1 MPWIYPQISWAVNKN
16 EHEVRLQIKVGSTYT
31 LLISAVFQCMVI
43 VDQGSQIFP
52 GIKSVYLN
60 LNLLQYI
67 DMLQTQI

>member
-1 MPWIYPQISWAVNKN
+1 
-16 EHEVRLQIKVGSTYT
+16 
-31 LLISAVFQCMVI
+31 MVI
-43 VDQGSQIFP
+43 VDQGNQIFP